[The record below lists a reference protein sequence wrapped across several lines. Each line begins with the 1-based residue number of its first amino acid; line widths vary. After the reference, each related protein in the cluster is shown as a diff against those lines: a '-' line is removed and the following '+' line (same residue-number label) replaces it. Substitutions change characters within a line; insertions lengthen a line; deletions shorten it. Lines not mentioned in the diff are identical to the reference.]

1 MLRRARAAGATHF
14 FTVNT
19 YRPQAILTH
28 TDTLGA
34 LRQAIWV
41 VNMRL
46 PFRVDA
52 FVLLPDHMH
61 VVLTLPSGDIDY
73 SSRLSVIKHH
83 VAQSA
88 RHLIT

>member
-1 MLRRARAAGATHF
+1 
-14 FTVNT
+14 
-19 YRPQAILTH
+19 
-28 TDTLGA
+28 
-34 LRQAIWV
+34 
-41 VNMRL
+41 MRL